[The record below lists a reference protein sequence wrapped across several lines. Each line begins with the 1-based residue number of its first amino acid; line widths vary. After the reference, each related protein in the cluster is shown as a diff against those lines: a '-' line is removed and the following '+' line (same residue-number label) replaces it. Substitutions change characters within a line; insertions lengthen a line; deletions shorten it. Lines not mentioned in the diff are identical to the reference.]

1 MVVFEFLYLWHTRCK
16 PTEKIY
22 FVYTI
27 YRHHLQE
34 TMALNKTS
42 EKGLQDGWT
51 RATFILRRD
60 YLERLKASA
69 YWERKKIKEA
79 IDEALGLYLKGKKP
93 GTKTNR

>member
-1 MVVFEFLYLWHTRCK
+1 M
-16 PTEKIY
+16 
-22 FVYTI
+22 
-27 YRHHLQE
+27 
-34 TMALNKTS
+34 NKTS

-69 YWERKKIKEA
+69 YWKRKKIKEV

-93 GTKTNR
+93 RTKTNR